1 MANPFKPG
9 HDPRRNLRG
18 RGKGQINLT
27 DLVRK
32 IAAEPISPGDKRT
45 YIDAIIRSTFKQAH
59 DGDMRAVEII
69 MERGWGKAVQPIENS
84 GNGPLV
90 TIIQEAPRDSK
101 P

>member
-1 MANPFKPG
+1 MANPFKSG

-32 IAAEPISPGDKRT
+32 IAAEPISSTERMTRMEAIVRSVFKIAFAGD
-45 YIDAIIRSTFKQAH
+45 I
-59 DGDMRAVEII
+59 RAVEVI
-69 MERGWGKAVQPIENS
+69 MERGWGKAIQPIETS

-90 TIIQEAPRDSK
+90 TIIQAAPENT

>member
-45 YIDAIIRSTFKQAH
+45 YIDAIIRSTFKHAH

-69 MERGWGKAVQPIENS
+69 MERGWGKAVLPIETT

-90 TIIQEAPRDSK
+90 TIIQEAPRAT
-101 P
+101 

>member
-9 HDPRRNLRG
+9 HDPRRNLKG
-18 RGKGQINLT
+18 RGKGGINLT

-32 IAAEPISPGDKRT
+32 IGAEPVSRESKIT
-45 YIDAIIRSTFKQAH
+45 YIDAIIRSTFKHAH

-69 MERGWGKAVQPIENS
+69 MERGWGKPVQPLENT

-90 TIIQEAPRDSK
+90 TIIQEAPK
-101 P
+101 T

>member
-32 IAAEPISPGDKRT
+32 IAAEPIAATDKMTRIEAVVRSVFKSAFGGD
-45 YIDAIIRSTFKQAH
+45 I
-59 DGDMRAVEII
+59 RAVEVI
-69 MERGWGKAVQPIENS
+69 MERGWGKAVQPIETT

-90 TIIQEAPRDSK
+90 TIIQASPENMP
-101 P
+101 